1 MTESYLLLLQLFN
14 NEDIYVDH
22 NSQRFIITI
31 EGNKNYVRLEDVN
44 KFITTFVGNKKDKD
58 GK

>member
-1 MTESYLLLLQLFN
+1 MTESYLLLLKHFDN
-14 NEDIYVDH
+14 DDIYVDH

-31 EGNKNYVRLEDVN
+31 EGSKNYVKLRDIN
-44 KFITTFVGNKKDKD
+44 NFITTFVSTKTIKD